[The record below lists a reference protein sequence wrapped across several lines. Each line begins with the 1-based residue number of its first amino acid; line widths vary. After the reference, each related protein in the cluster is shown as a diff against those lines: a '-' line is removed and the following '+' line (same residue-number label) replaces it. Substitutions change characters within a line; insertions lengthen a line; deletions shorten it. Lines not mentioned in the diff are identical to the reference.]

1 MLRKMYSLTQRIS
14 LISRNSEQLKMQL
27 KMSP

>member
-14 LISRNSEQLKMQL
+14 LISRNSEQLKMLL

>member
-1 MLRKMYSLTQRIS
+1 MYSLTQRIS
-14 LISRNSEQLKMQL
+14 LISRNSEQLKMLL